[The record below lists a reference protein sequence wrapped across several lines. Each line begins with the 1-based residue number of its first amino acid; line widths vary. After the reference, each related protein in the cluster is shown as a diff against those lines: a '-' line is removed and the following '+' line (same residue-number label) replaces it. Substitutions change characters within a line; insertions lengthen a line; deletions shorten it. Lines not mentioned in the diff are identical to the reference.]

1 MPIQDPSF
9 DDVTLAKVLLEPLR
23 NKPVTTHHSHRPRFV
38 GSSIDAI
45 YHRLASVAKL
55 NYDRIAVIAEVAA
68 RVNARVDKTL
78 VIVGISQNDL
88 KRGSSDWRRTVRLGH
103 DR

>member
-38 GSSIDAI
+38 GSSIDAR